1 MKVIKTLQICNWIA
15 ILYCS
20 SSEDKENIDDTKGF
34 PNIIYLLEISK
45 IKSGIKP
52 CHHPDLSENICV
64 LLTYL
69 FCE

>member
-34 PNIIYLLEISK
+34 PNIIYLLAIIS
-45 IKSGIKP
+45 INVGI
-52 CHHPDLSENICV
+52 I
-64 LLTYL
+64 TGT
-69 FCE
+69 